1 MMDPPGREEGDSGVN
16 QDHDASEHD
25 PSTQMP
31 PHKSTLDHDIPI
43 RLKALRTSLGLSAAM
58 MDRQSGFAI
67 GTIGRLER
75 GDLRIYAS
83 HLYRISTATGIA
95 INYFYAQPDGL
106 TATRRENGTE
116 NRNDDDQEL
125 EKQRLLLAY
134 LKIKDPTL
142 KRDVF
147 ELVETLAAESKS
159 KRR

>member
-1 MMDPPGREEGDSGVN
+1 
-16 QDHDASEHD
+16 
-25 PSTQMP
+25 
-31 PHKSTLDHDIPI
+31 
-43 RLKALRTSLGLSAAM
+43 
-58 MDRQSGFAI
+58 
-67 GTIGRLER
+67 LER

-83 HLYRISTATGIA
+83 HLYPISTATGIA
-95 INYFYAQPDGL
+95 INYFYNQPDGL
-106 TATRRENGTE
+106 PATRRENGTE